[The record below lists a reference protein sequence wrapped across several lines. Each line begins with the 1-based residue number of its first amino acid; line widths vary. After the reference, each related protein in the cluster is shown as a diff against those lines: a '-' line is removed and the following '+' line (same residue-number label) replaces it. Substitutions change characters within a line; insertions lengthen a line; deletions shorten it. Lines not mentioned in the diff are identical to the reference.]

1 MAAKKSEKESR
12 GRKWSE
18 DELKEFASVLV
29 DDRTEFALT
38 LETLALKTSANVHIF
53 EAMKKE
59 LDARLQAKTTTSSK
73 KGKAKDIDT
82 SVVKLRVKYK
92 WLKEQWRK
100 YTDRAKSGSGKSA
113 IDEPE
118 WFNIMNPILSETHT
132 ELKVATKAADI
143 ESDGT
148 CSSEDDEY
156 SDNYKEDKTE
166 VTMAKR
172 TSAMMPRE
180 KKQALNSSS
189 SSAEASSEHLTVDES
204 DEEFNRNNLTHTRL
218 TNAGSVRNR
227 PTTHFECQPTDADHD
242 GTSIEEDE
250 VVLKRASKKDK
261 KEVQKS
267 SVSVRPRKRKITS
280 QKDAISQL
288 STTFENLQKA
298 QDKRIQTW
306 LEADQ
311 RREEAFLKY
320 QEKQAELNRQH
331 ELRMMEMMARFQQP
345 VQPYQNA

>member
-1 MAAKKSEKESR
+1 MAAKKSMKESR

-18 DELKEFASVLV
+18 DELKEFASVLA

-38 LETLALKTSANVHIF
+38 LETLALKKSANVHIF
-53 EAMKKE
+53 EAIKKE

-73 KGKAKDIDT
+73 KRKAKEIDT
-82 SVVKLRVKYK
+82 SVVKLRAKYK

-156 SDNYKEDKTE
+156 SDKEDKTE
-166 VTMAKR
+166 VTMAKSA
-172 TSAMMPRE
+172 SAMMPRE
-180 KKQALNSSS
+180 KKQVLNSSS

-204 DEEFNRNNLTHTRL
+204 DEEFNR
-218 TNAGSVRNR
+218 
-227 PTTHFECQPTDADHD
+227 
-242 GTSIEEDE
+242 
-250 VVLKRASKKDK
+250 
-261 KEVQKS
+261 
-267 SVSVRPRKRKITS
+267 
-280 QKDAISQL
+280 
-288 STTFENLQKA
+288 
-298 QDKRIQTW
+298 
-306 LEADQ
+306 
-311 RREEAFLKY
+311 
-320 QEKQAELNRQH
+320 
-331 ELRMMEMMARFQQP
+331 
-345 VQPYQNA
+345 